1 MLNFF
6 LLYVICFGRA
16 MINARDNFKWT
27 PLHHACH
34 AGQLDVVEYLIDH
47 GAEIDATTMNGGT
60 PLTRAIESS
69 RDNVVEY
76 LIGKG
81 CKVQTE
87 NSKGKNL
94 LPDSYQRCSSFL
106 DIVSFLN
113 VFIQFF
119 LSFMIS

>member
-1 MLNFF
+1 MIIPWQKT
-6 LLYVICFGRA
+6 LLQLCSFSCLVYLIFRA

-69 RDNVVEY
+69 RDSVVEY

-87 NSKGKNL
+87 NSKGK
-94 LPDSYQRCSSFL
+94 
-106 DIVSFLN
+106 
-113 VFIQFF
+113 IQ
-119 LSFMIS
+119 